1 MKKYRK
7 ILKIVFV
14 MICMLNVLCG
24 YCHATEDGP
33 ADGIV
38 KQVTGPIITALRV
51 IGVSIAIIILLRLA
65 IQYMTSSPSGKAD
78 VVKTAIPF
86 ATGAIVLFS
95 AGAILRA
102 IAKLIS

>member
-1 MKKYRK
+1 MKKYKK

-14 MICMLNVLCG
+14 MVCMLNILCG
-24 YCHATEDGP
+24 YCHAT

-38 KQVTGPIITALRV
+38 KQVTGPIIVALRV

-102 IAKLIS
+102 IAGLIQ